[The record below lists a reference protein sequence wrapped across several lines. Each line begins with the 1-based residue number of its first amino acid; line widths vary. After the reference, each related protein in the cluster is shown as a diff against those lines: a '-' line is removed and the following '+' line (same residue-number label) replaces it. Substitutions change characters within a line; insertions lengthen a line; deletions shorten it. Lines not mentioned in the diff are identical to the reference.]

1 MDQGFSQEQL
11 KEDFAGGRRGQ
22 ISFNYQGVREDLCYM
37 PVEGTNWMLTILI
50 RDNVISEQ
58 IRSISLAMMRRGV
71 IQIVITVTV
80 TIAIFSGLIYHSK
93 RNARMVLEQEK
104 ADGNRIRAAYRQI
117 EREQTA
123 MENIH
128 AAMGSGQWSMEFD
141 RDARMVSCTW
151 SDKFREM
158 LGYKNQEDFP
168 DKLESWSALLHEEDK
183 DQVLKEYWDTVMDY
197 TNEKTYGVE
206 YRLLTKNAG
215 WRWFHAAGRLSRRED
230 GSPIVFV
237 GLFVDIDDEKH
248 KIEITLSI
256 DKKVSL
262 NSASDSKEVRPLNIY
277 ISGSDSRSNTIY
289 NKSRSDVN
297 IILTINPYTKTILQT
312 AIPRD
317 YYVEVSGTK
326 GLKDKL
332 THAGIYGVE
341 ASKRTIEN
349 LLDIE
354 IDYTVKVNFNAVTE
368 LVDLI
373 GGIEVYSDTDFNSSH
388 ISGWHITKG
397 WNKMDGAKALAY
409 SRERYAYTSGD
420 RHRIKNQQQ
429 VLEAII
435 NGVINDKSLLLK
447 YNDLLNTLSSLYRTD
462 INKDL
467 ITNFIKDQLDT
478 KASWN
483 FESIT
488 IDGKGAMLPTFTAPK
503 NKRYVMIPNEED
515 IISAHE
521 KINEIYNA
529 K

>member
-1 MDQGFSQEQL
+1 MKTKSKKKNKKKKNQEKNPRILLFIFSFLFSLSLIYSL
-11 KEDFAGGRRGQ
+11 KK
-22 ISFNYQGVREDLCYM
+22 IN
-37 PVEGTNWMLTILI
+37 ILP
-50 RDNVISEQ
+50 SKYF
-58 IRSISLAMMRRGV
+58 
-71 IQIVITVTV
+71 
-80 TIAIFSGLIYHSK
+80 TIAIIILSVINLFILLFTISRKKFLHIVSYILFVIMVILVFTGQYYLNRSLNFLNNSFNNNKSEITTYSVITLKNGNYDSIYKLANKEIGLFLNEDEKVS
-93 RNARMVLEQEK
+93 VLPDLEK
-104 ADGNRIRAAYRQI
+104 Y
-117 EREQTA
+117 
-123 MENIH
+123 
-128 AAMGSGQWSMEFD
+128 
-141 RDARMVSCTW
+141 VSL
-151 SDKFREM
+151 K
-158 LGYKNQEDFP
+158 Y
-168 DKLESWSALLHEEDK
+168 
-183 DQVLKEYWDTVMDY
+183 KEYQDLFEVY
-197 TNEKTYGVE
+197 K
-206 YRLLTKNAG
+206 LLINKKIEAI
-215 WRWFHAAGRLSRRED
+215 FLQESYLDLLIDED
-230 GSPIVFV
+230 PD
-237 GLFVDIDDEKH
+237 LYD

-354 IDYTVKVNFNAVTE
+354 IDYTIKVNFNAVTE

-373 GGIEVYSDTDFNSSH
+373 GGIEIYSDTDFNSSH